1 MNYVHIREPKVSI
14 VTTPDN
20 NNFSK
25 AVRKDLVDRGMT
37 IRQLA
42 AKIEYPRETVS
53 RAIHGADFP
62 LVRSKIVKH
71 LKLKTFLPS

>member
-42 AKIEYPRETVS
+42 KKIDHPRETVS
-53 RAIHGADFP
+53 RTIHGADFP
-62 LVRSKIVKH
+62 LVRHKIVKF
-71 LKLKTFLPS
+71 LKLRNFLPS